1 MSVVDHRHRTFTPL
15 QGALAVLLALVGC
28 GDSGGSPGADSG
40 ATTTSTGTDGTG
52 GTAQTDGNGGPT
64 GSSQGDSTGNWWGST
79 AGASFSG
86 GSGGAAE
93 GEEEGEEEGDEE
105 GDNESFAEWFGEGT
119 IAPGVSYDGF
129 LEATVV
135 DNGQEQCLLIFSTA
149 NVTWLDTCA
158 ECEFAFSYTL
168 TDMVEEFSEGCV
180 AAGLDPQ
187 ALEGS
192 TQAIGR
198 AGKELYREIDGVWQ
212 PSGEVEY
219 DQAGSLLSY
228 AFAIP

>member
-1 MSVVDHRHRTFTPL
+1 MSVGGTLVAML
-15 QGALAVLLALVGC
+15 VLGC
-28 GDSGGSPGADSG
+28 GDSGASPGADSS
-40 ATTTSTGTDGTG
+40 ATATSGGTGGTDGTG
-52 GTAQTDGNGGPT
+52 GSSGTT

-86 GSGGAAE
+86 GSGSAAE
-93 GEEEGEEEGDEE
+93 GEEEGEEEGE
-105 GDNESFAEWFGEGT
+105 NENFAEWFGEGT
-119 IAPGVSYDGF
+119 IQPGMSYDGF
-129 LEATVV
+129 LEAVVV
-135 DNGQEQCLLIFSTA
+135 DNGQEQCLLIFSTS

-192 TQAIGR
+192 THAIGR
-198 AGKELYREIDGVWQ
+198 AGKDLYREIDGVWQ
-212 PSGEVEY
+212 ASGEVEY
-219 DQAGSLLSY
+219 DPAGSLFTY